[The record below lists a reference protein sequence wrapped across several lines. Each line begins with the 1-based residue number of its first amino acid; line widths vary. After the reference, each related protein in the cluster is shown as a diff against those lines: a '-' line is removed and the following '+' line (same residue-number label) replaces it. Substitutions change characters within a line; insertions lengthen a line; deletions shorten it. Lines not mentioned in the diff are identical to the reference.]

1 MTHKSTN
8 ITYFLFFFFGIFWS
22 FHIVIMSQTD
32 MKFCS
37 SYFLVDPTKAS
48 VLDLLLLLFFPNLTN
63 TGFIDSPP
71 DTLKSVRRTFA
82 TRWIIVLA
90 VLIQKI
96 LMLLRKPFA
105 SIGRFLTYWPNLLTA
120 NGGFFKLILH
130 VLTGNKSNN
139 NILLLTISTCH
150 YKQILELGEGFSCFL
165 VYIMT

>member
-1 MTHKSTN
+1 M
-8 ITYFLFFFFGIFWS
+8 Y
-22 FHIVIMSQTD
+22 QTD

-82 TRWIIVLA
+82 SRWIIVLA
-90 VLIQKI
+90 VLVQKI
-96 LMLLRKPFA
+96 LMLLREPFA
-105 SIGRFLTYWPNLLTA
+105 SVGRFLTYWPNLLTA

-130 VLTGNKSNN
+130 ILTGKLVQPEESSATYVSFVGCTDRRVELDKKISVGTIEYKSM
-139 NILLLTISTCH
+139 LS
-150 YKQILELGEGFSCFL
+150 
-165 VYIMT
+165 IMASKMDFVSYYDFYN

>member
-1 MTHKSTN
+1 MTHKSAN
-8 ITYFLFFFFGIFWS
+8 ITSFFFFFSEVCS
-22 FHIVIMSQTD
+22 FHIVIMYQTD

-82 TRWIIVLA
+82 SRWIIVLA
-90 VLIQKI
+90 VLVQKI
-96 LMLLRKPFA
+96 LMLLREPFA
-105 SIGRFLTYWPNLLTA
+105 SVGRFLTYWPNLLTA

-130 VLTGNKSNN
+130 ILTGNKFNY
-139 NILLLTISTCH
+139 NILPFTISSCP
-150 YKQILELGEGFSCFL
+150 YKQILELGEGFSCFFHY
-165 VYIMT
+165 VT